1 MVVLTLKKDRWKG
14 LKQEEVHS
22 RRIELTKDQ
31 PMEPNLK
38 YHLKKMGKNDQIA
51 DAPADRPAIVHRMG
65 QEFLLLSKTLSFP

>member
-1 MVVLTLKKDRWKG
+1 
-14 LKQEEVHS
+14 
-22 RRIELTKDQ
+22 
-31 PMEPNLK
+31 MEPNLK